1 MMNKL
6 ASRSYLSAGVILLA
20 ALVLGQ
26 LAAFLLAPDSWRAF
40 FGQLPLILSMISF
53 WVPIV
58 ALIAGLF
65 VWGTLRL
72 LGFASLEEIRQESV
86 EQNNPTPA
94 IVFVGTLIASI
105 LFLMLVIRP

>member
-1 MMNKL
+1 MKISPRGYML
-6 ASRSYLSAGVILLA
+6 AGVLLLVLMALGQIVTYLIAPESWRIFASR
-20 ALVLGQ
+20 
-26 LAAFLLAPDSWRAF
+26 
-40 FGQLPLILSMISF
+40 LPVILSMITF
-53 WVPIV
+53 WGPIV
-58 ALIAGLF
+58 GLIAGLF

-72 LGFASLEEIRQESV
+72 LGFVSLEEIRKESV